1 MSVLQVWGLTALFT
15 FIAGYFA
22 FFHEEDLDFRY
33 VNLVFFSLLFSFPVT
48 LGLVLFWVASF

>member
-22 FFHEEDLDFRY
+22 FFHEEDPDFRY
-33 VNLVFFSLLFSFPVT
+33 VNLFFFSLVFSMPVA
-48 LGLVLFWVASF
+48 LGLVLFWVANF